1 MNIWHNKLF
10 RLLYLVSIVAGILS
24 CTKNV
29 VGPDV
34 PEQSQS
40 SNQPLEFTIVVDD
53 VKSNAL
59 INDAEALQQ
68 YPISILASA
77 SKEGSTYH
85 VFNNDRLDFS
95 EGIWDYG
102 TAKYWIHGARYAF
115 AAFAPYVQTGASD
128 NGTGK
133 ILSNGTATLSEGSPE
148 LKITGYN
155 TVACTSEVDA
165 RSEDLLVAHYVRDNT
180 SSVDYSA
187 VPLEFKHL
195 LSCVSFSI
203 RNTTNSD
210 ITKVSNISLNGLQYL
225 CDITLNTS
233 SVTLEAKEGTG
244 IINSSERNPGAG
256 STAFLPKGMSEDDY
270 KPLFD
275 CEVLT
280 LLPQTLYNK
289 QIILNLTTHRA
300 NDSNGTVYSYNLGNI
315 DAVREWKPG
324 IKYNYS
330 ISITSTDILFQVSEV
345 PWIEHDVEL

>member
-1 MNIWHNKLF
+1 MNLF
-10 RLLYLVSIVAGILS
+10 QSRIYRLFSVVLLITSLLS
-24 CTKNV
+24 CS
-29 VGPDV
+29 GGAIDLDM
-34 PEQSQS
+34 PED
-40 SNQPLEFTIVVDD
+40 NIPLEFNASVDWE
-53 VKSNAL
+53 VKSKSL
-59 INDAEALQQ
+59 INSPTDLQSQDISVLAKAEVGENVYSVFDNDMLYYGDGVWAYDA
-68 YPISILASA
+68 
-77 SKEGSTYH
+77 
-85 VFNNDRLDFS
+85 
-95 EGIWDYG
+95 
-102 TAKYWIHGARYAF
+102 AKYWIPGAKYSF
-115 AAFAPYVQTGASD
+115 AAFAPFASD
-128 NGTGK
+128 DATANT
-133 ILSNGTATLSEGSPE
+133 LSNGTVSFSSNNGNPVLE
-148 LKITGYN
+148 ITGYN
-155 TVACTSEVDA
+155 TVLNQSRT
-165 RSEDLLVAHYVRDNT
+165 EDLLVAHYVRDNT
-180 SSVDYSA
+180 FAKDYSA

-210 ITKVSNISLNGLQYL
+210 ITKVSNISLNGLQHL

-244 IINSSERNPGAG
+244 IINSSERNPEAGA
-256 STAFLPKGMSEDDY
+256 TAFLPKGMSEDDY

-315 DAVREWKPG
+315 DAVREWRKG